1 MSDLNSI
8 QQTAQNQEPA
18 IQLPFDRNHRWW
30 ALATVGIGIF
40 MATLDASIVNISLP
54 SIMGHFKAGLDL
66 SEWVILIYLLTITGL
81 LLPFGRL
88 ADMIGRKKIFLLG
101 FILFS
106 LGSALC
112 ALSVSMHQLILFRA
126 FQALGAA
133 MLMANTFAIVTA
145 VFPPKERGRALG
157 INGTVVAAGF
167 TIGPTLGGFLVSHL
181 SWRAIFYVNVPVG
194 IIGILMAVYVLQEN
208 LVSPNLGQR
217 KGFDFFGA
225 FLTILGLTALI
236 LGLTTGQSGRWGEPG
251 VITELVIAG
260 FILPLVPLWEMKA
273 KHPLIDLSLFKI
285 RIFSFGNIAG
295 FLSFLSLSANVFLMP
310 FFLQLALG
318 YSPVHSGLLM
328 TPTALAIVV
337 VAPLSGW
344 LSDRFGSRL
353 LSTVGLAFNT
363 FTLYWLST
371 LTLQAT
377 YHDVLFRLVILGIGQ
392 GLFQAPNNS
401 SVMGSAPRERLGIAS
416 GFLAMARTLGQVVGT
431 ALAGTILSVAMVATI
446 GHASLNVLHSGGTP
460 EEQAKVLTAFMTGM
474 HHAYLVAAAICFCGM
489 WTSLVRGKSKPEKI
503 PPIPSKAE
511 TNNS

>member
-1 MSDLNSI
+1 MSDLTNPH
-8 QQTAQNQEPA
+8 QNPENQESSDR
-18 IQLPFDRNHRWW
+18 LPFGPNHRWW

-54 SIMGHFKAGLDL
+54 VIMGYFKAGLDL

-88 ADMIGRKKIFLLG
+88 ADLTGRKKIFLLG

-112 ALSVSMHQLILFRA
+112 ALSMSMHQLILFRS

-133 MLMANTFAIVTA
+133 MIMANTFAIVTA
-145 VFPPKERGRALG
+145 VFPHQERGRALG
-157 INGTVVAAGF
+157 INGTVVAIGF
-167 TIGPTLGGFLVSHL
+167 TVGPTLGGFLVSHL

-194 IIGILMAVYVLQEN
+194 IIGILMALYVLQEN
-208 LVSPNLGQR
+208 LVSPNRGQR

-225 FLTILGLTALI
+225 FLTIFGLSALI
-236 LGLTTGQSGRWGEPG
+236 LGLTTGQSGQWGEPR

-260 FILPLVPLWEMKA
+260 IILPLVPLWEMKA
-273 KHPLIDLSLFKI
+273 KYPLIDLSLFKI
-285 RIFSFGNIAG
+285 RLFSFGNIAG

-318 YSPVHSGLLM
+318 FSPVHSGLLM

-337 VAPLSGW
+337 IAPLSGW

-353 LSTVGLAFNT
+353 LSTVGLAINA

-371 LTLQAT
+371 LTLKAT
-377 YHDVLFRLVILGIGQ
+377 YHDVLIRLIFLGIGQ

-401 SVMGSAPRERLGIAS
+401 SVMGAAPRERLGIAS
-416 GFLAMARTLGQVVGT
+416 GFLAMTRTLGQVVGT
-431 ALAGTILSVAMVATI
+431 TLAGAILSVAMVAII
-446 GHASLNVLHSGGTP
+446 GHASLDVLHSGGSP
-460 EEQAKVLTAFMTGM
+460 EEQAKVLTAFMAGM
-474 HHAYLVAAAICFCGM
+474 HRAYLVAAAICFCGI
-489 WTSLVRGKSKPEKI
+489 WTSLVRGKSKSEKI
-503 PPIPSKAE
+503 PDLP
-511 TNNS
+511 